1 MIFDEENVTRI
12 TVGTPI
18 CTIIVLLL
26 CTCAFAARYRT
37 PGFDSAWKAVE
48 LSADIPAGG
57 EKVWILPAL
66 PQRSDMVAVIRF
78 HAVLKAQEGAMSS
91 HENTNIDP
99 AQRMVFQGSKNFLSM
114 KWNGSPVLAN
124 IGNLPSGLPRL
135 LNYSMRNFLTDS
147 ETADSYFKENRLAV
161 PLAGMPAAKNR
172 DADEVGWY
180 MIEVSDLVSSAKTGT
195 LAENKLVLG
204 NTSHAGAMEI
214 SSVEAGCLPAKVVAE
229 FPMRARLSNSAE
241 QINPKAV
248 LKGKGF
254 AVALASAGGL
264 VLNHAGESYSVDS
277 GFSYPYM
284 PNDGWNSLSVSNT
297 PSRTSEWKITAET
310 SKDALS
316 ITGTGKHYRLV
327 RRVFVV
333 GDHAVVEDTLTN
345 LTSEPLGIAF
355 DNRVT
360 PTGVPRAINVCG
372 PYKKTYMP
380 YNPSNQVGNLTIY
393 LAGEKQGL
401 GMLAVDDY
409 YQLQLTM
416 LAEGKTGVFRN
427 VNFGLPGKDSY
438 TFKWALYP
446 TEKSDYYEFINKAR
460 RDLLP
465 PRTIEGSVAMFC
477 YSLALDWPKKKVA
490 DWLKQRGAKAV
501 ILFGPYSGGPW
512 LGEDSNHL
520 YKIPNFKIEEYLATL
535 KKVVQTIKSI
545 DPSIKCLAPF
555 ETPLSPDMAAGDFT
569 PKFPDSTAIMSN
581 GLPRGYGMPSEAA
594 AWKAFAQKNAH
605 QFVYY
610 WTPSNSYYAWCK
622 ERILR
627 ALNETGVDG
636 IYFDCFSYAGSYT
649 YDKWD
654 NRTVEMVMSNYTIS
668 RKKADLCMLSEDG
681 RVAMVKMILNH
692 KKGNIV
698 VVNGMISGSKIR
710 ALPIFHFNE
719 TIEDYGYVENHLSTP
734 LVLGYSPGYQSG
746 AEYIGKA
753 GTWWK
758 QWKTDSDYFQDVKD
772 KLQNGCLYYTYDAPG
787 GYYSTFL
794 TRATLLSYMFPI
806 TVEELH
812 AGWIKGK
819 ERILTLYPGTYSWG
833 DKTAVECH
841 FYDASGK
848 ECEGTVQTIHD
859 KDGCNSFKVSFPQGG
874 AAAIVKQR

>member
-264 VLNHAGESYSVDS
+264 VLNHAGESDSVDS

-490 DWLKQRGAKAV
+490 DWLKQRVQRLSFSSARTAV
-501 ILFGPYSGGPW
+501 VRGWARIPTTYTRSRTSRSRSTSPLSRRLFKR
-512 LGEDSNHL
+512 SN
-520 YKIPNFKIEEYLATL
+520 
-535 KKVVQTIKSI
+535 
-545 DPSIKCLAPF
+545 PSIPASSALRLSRRRSAP
-555 ETPLSPDMAAGDFT
+555 TWPRATSRQNSPTVPPSCRTASRAAT
-569 PKFPDSTAIMSN
+569 ACRPKP
-581 GLPRGYGMPSEAA
+581 PRGRHSRRRTRTSSSTIGRPP
-594 AWKAFAQKNAH
+594 
-605 QFVYY
+605 
-610 WTPSNSYYAWCK
+610 TP
-622 ERILR
+622 
-627 ALNETGVDG
+627 T
-636 IYFDCFSYAGSYT
+636 
-649 YDKWD
+649 
-654 NRTVEMVMSNYTIS
+654 
-668 RKKADLCMLSEDG
+668 MLG
-681 RVAMVKMILNH
+681 AR
-692 KKGNIV
+692 
-698 VVNGMISGSKIR
+698 SGSSV
-710 ALPIFHFNE
+710 P
-719 TIEDYGYVENHLSTP
+719 
-734 LVLGYSPGYQSG
+734 
-746 AEYIGKA
+746 
-753 GTWWK
+753 
-758 QWKTDSDYFQDVKD
+758 
-772 KLQNGCLYYTYDAPG
+772 
-787 GYYSTFL
+787 
-794 TRATLLSYMFPI
+794 
-806 TVEELH
+806 
-812 AGWIKGK
+812 
-819 ERILTLYPGTYSWG
+819 
-833 DKTAVECH
+833 
-841 FYDASGK
+841 
-848 ECEGTVQTIHD
+848 
-859 KDGCNSFKVSFPQGG
+859 
-874 AAAIVKQR
+874 